1 MSAAAVFLIKGSHLK
16 VTKLSPKG
24 LRFKCRRCGTFCCR
38 LGGPVV
44 TSDDVVRLKRSCP
57 DIENATETVVLG
69 RTVGTVL
76 VAKPNGECIFFQRR
90 GDGGVCSVYNHRP
103 DVCRTYPFRLVRE
116 GNSLIVSLL
125 PCVGLN
131 TKEGRLLNGKLIRE
145 YLQFATAT

>member
-1 MSAAAVFLIKGSHLK
+1 M
-16 VTKLSPKG
+16 
-24 LRFKCRRCGTFCCR
+24 
-38 LGGPVV
+38 

-76 VAKPNGECIFFQRR
+76 VAKPNGECVFFQRR
-90 GDGGVCSVYNHRP
+90 GDGGVCSVYAHRP